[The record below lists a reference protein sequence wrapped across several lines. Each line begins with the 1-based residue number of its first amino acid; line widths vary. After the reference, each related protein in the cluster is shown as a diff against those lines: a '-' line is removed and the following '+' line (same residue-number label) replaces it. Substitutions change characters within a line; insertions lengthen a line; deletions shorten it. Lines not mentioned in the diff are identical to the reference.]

1 MLSTVPSLSFFSPL
15 SSFAFIHNNNN
26 NLKPIK
32 MKAVDTG
39 LSYPS
44 KNVKGQWVYVYDVHG
59 TEQEI
64 ADYKNVKG
72 ANYRENDTT
81 GKPLF
86 WTVEYYGPQID
97 LVFTRTGNVVA
108 DTSNIRKANS
118 LVNQMSFMKDALAE
132 RMLDDLGFGGR
143 KRTTITPVNEQQDV
157 NMDPFKP

>member
-1 MLSTVPSLSFFSPL
+1 
-15 SSFAFIHNNNN
+15 
-26 NLKPIK
+26 
-32 MKAVDTG
+32 MKAKDTG

-59 TEQEI
+59 TDQEL

-72 ANYRENDTT
+72 ANYRENETT

-86 WTVEYYGPQID
+86 WTVEYFGPEID
-97 LVFTRTGNVVA
+97 LIFTRTGNVVA

-132 RMLDDLGFGGR
+132 RMLDELGFGKR
-143 KRTTITPVNEQQDV
+143 KAVTTTPVNDPQDANV
-157 NMDPFKP
+157 DPFKP

>member
-1 MLSTVPSLSFFSPL
+1 
-15 SSFAFIHNNNN
+15 
-26 NLKPIK
+26 

-59 TEQEI
+59 TDQEV

-72 ANYRENDTT
+72 ANYRENDAT

-97 LVFTRTGNVVA
+97 LIFTRTGNVVA

-143 KRTTITPVNEQQDV
+143 KRTTITPVNEQQDASV
-157 NMDPFKP
+157 DPFKS